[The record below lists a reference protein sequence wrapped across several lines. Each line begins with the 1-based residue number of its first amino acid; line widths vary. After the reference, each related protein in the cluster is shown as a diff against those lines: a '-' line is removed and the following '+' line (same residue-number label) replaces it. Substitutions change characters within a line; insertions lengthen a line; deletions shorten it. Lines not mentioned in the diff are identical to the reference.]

1 MAAAVTTTV
10 VLAFCIPLAFY
21 VRNVAYDRAI
31 DSAELQARSLAA
43 TLEGVNTSNEA
54 ARALAAANA
63 AAITPAAV
71 VLSTGQWMGHPI
83 QPAGDGLQLARR
95 GRAVTVAAPG
105 RARQVWEPVRGEGT
119 AVAVTVSVPASLL
132 DKGVARAW
140 LLLFGGG
147 ALLVAL
153 AVGLADRLGR
163 RIVRP
168 IQALEATTRQLRDGY
183 LERRVQPAGP
193 YEVAEVGQAVN
204 ELAERIGHLL
214 ASAKLTA
221 ADLGHRL
228 RTPLT
233 ALRLDT
239 EALPDIAAREQLLR
253 DVETLEEAVS
263 RLIKETRDTSRSVE
277 SVSDVST
284 ALRERMAFWEVLAES
299 QGRHVELRIPPRA
312 VRVALQPDELT
323 ATIDALVSNVFTHTP
338 EGTAFR
344 AELRPAPNRRVPNA
358 WSLIVED
365 HGIGSPN
372 GDLIKGPHVPSHR
385 GTGLGLDIVRRT
397 AVKAGGT
404 STLGRNSHGGYRVEL
419 LLPEEPKPT
428 LNDECASLNPPKQR

>member
-1 MAAAVTTTV
+1 
-10 VLAFCIPLAFY
+10 
-21 VRNVAYDRAI
+21 
-31 DSAELQARSLAA
+31 
-43 TLEGVNTSNEA
+43 
-54 ARALAAANA
+54 
-63 AAITPAAV
+63 
-71 VLSTGQWMGHPI
+71 
-83 QPAGDGLQLARR
+83 
-95 GRAVTVAAPG
+95 
-105 RARQVWEPVRGEGT
+105 
-119 AVAVTVSVPASLL
+119 
-132 DKGVARAW
+132 VARAW

-147 ALLVAL
+147 ALLVLL

-168 IQALEATTRQLRDGY
+168 IQALEATTRQLRDGH

-193 YEVAEVGQAVN
+193 YEVAEVGEAVN

-214 ASAKLTA
+214 ARAKLTA

-239 EALPDIAAREQLLR
+239 ETLLDTAVREQLLR
-253 DVETLEEAVS
+253 DVDSLEEAVS
-263 RLIKETRDTSRSVE
+263 RLITDTRDASRSV
-277 SVSDVST
+277 VSRADVST

-299 QGRHVELRIPPRA
+299 QGRRLEVRIPPRA

-344 AELRPAPNRRVPNA
+344 AELRPAPNRGLPNA

-372 GDLIKGPHVPSHR
+372 GDLITTANVPLHR
-385 GTGLGLDIVRRT
+385 GTGLGLDIARRT
-397 AVKAGGT
+397 AIKAGGT
-404 STLGRNSHGGYRVEL
+404 STVGRNSHGGYRVEL
-419 LLPEEPKPT
+419 LFPEEPKPT
-428 LNDECASLNPPKQR
+428 PNDQRPSQDPPNSGVET